1 MEAIDG
7 KEIRMI
13 NHLQEQKQLIRR
25 QMREKIRSQSVID
38 KKESSIKCIGH
49 LESLKEWTMA
59 TRIFGYA
66 PMPSEMDIWPALIS
80 AQKSGKEVCLPRFRS
95 DIDGYEFC
103 LVRDLEKDTV
113 PGILGIREPLPH
125 CENCLTNRLDLI
137 LIPGIAFDRHGRRLG
152 RGKGY
157 YDRLLANK
165 AGLKCGIAFDYQI
178 CDELP
183 IEPHDCILD
192 CILTPTRWF
201 IAGHETVL
209 K

>member
-1 MEAIDG
+1 MNTQV
-7 KEIRMI
+7 R
-13 NHLQEQKQLIRR
+13 EQKQLIRQR
-25 QMREKIRSQSVID
+25 MRSEIRSQSLID
-38 KKESSIKCIGH
+38 KKGSSEQCVSH
-49 LESLKEWTMA
+49 LMHLKEWTLSK
-59 TRIFGYA
+59 RIIGYA
-66 PMPSEMDIWPALIS
+66 PMPSELDIWPALIS
-80 AQKSGKEVCLPRFRS
+80 AQKSGKEVCLPRFLT

-103 LVRDLEKDTV
+103 LVRDLEKDTI

-125 CENCLTNRLDLI
+125 CEKCLTNRLDLI